1 MVDEPRTTSRVPVV
15 DLVGRRRALEVEVTP
30 LLCAEAVVGLTKFG
44 MGGFM
49 ETFDVGTEW
58 FQRVRTTA
66 SEELMAAL
74 AEGGTRT
81 WGNLLGLAL
90 QPPVADDVPALLER
104 VRGISATDLW
114 LIHAGYHHTPFREV
128 VGAETLM
135 KAAEGD
141 PAARRALA
149 DAERTFDVDYEE
161 PRILSL
167 EPVRTKQLAVEIL
180 QRWNDE
186 VLAPEMEMI
195 RATLRRDATAKV
207 AAAPRTTPEEL
218 IEQATGGLEFR
229 PEPWIRRVVLVPHV
243 AMRPWNVSSAWEDA
257 QIICYPVADE
267 SLGVDPTLPP
277 ARLLRLYKALSD
289 DKRMRILKMLARSN
303 ATLQELADAVGLAK
317 STAHHHMVI
326 LRSAGLVRVT
336 TELHSTYSLRRE
348 AIRDPS
354 SLLRDFLEGEWS

>member
-1 MVDEPRTTSRVPVV
+1 MVDEPRTTARAPVV
-15 DLVGRRRALEVEVTP
+15 DLVGRRGALSVEVIP
-30 LLCAEAVVGLTKFG
+30 VLCAEAMVGLTKFG
-44 MGGFM
+44 MAASM
-49 ETFDVGTEW
+49 ATFDVGAEW
-58 FQRVRTTA
+58 FQQVRTRA
-66 SEELMAAL
+66 SEELLAAL

-104 VRGISATDLW
+104 VRGTSATDLW
-114 LIHAGYHHTPFREV
+114 LMHAGYHHTPFRDV
-128 VGAETLM
+128 VGAETFM
-135 KAAEGD
+135 RAAEGD
-141 PAARRALA
+141 RLARRALA
-149 DAERTFDVDYEE
+149 EAERTFDSEEEE

-167 EPVRTKQLAVEIL
+167 DPVRTKQLAVEIL

-186 VLAPEMEMI
+186 VLAPDRETT
-195 RATLRRDATAKV
+195 RATLRRDAAAKV
-207 AAAPRTTPEEL
+207 AAAPRITSKEL
-218 IEQATGGLEFR
+218 IERATGGLEFR
-229 PEPWIRRVVLVPHV
+229 AEPWIRRVVLVPHV

-267 SLGVDPTLPP
+267 SLGIDPTVPP

-289 DKRMRILKMLARSN
+289 DKRMRILKVLARSS

-354 SLLRDFLEGEWS
+354 SLLRDFLEEER